1 QIVGSPSPSENTSL
15 GSEPPKFGRIA
26 GALPVVCRIDSAA
39 QLIQGLS
46 KSVREAAKLCAAF
59 TSTNGKPC
67 ALRCLRTALTAC
79 SIFVPTTKRNCS
91 TACAS
96 PGMAFAGLAILPDD
110 IASTSSVFQA

>member
-1 QIVGSPSPSENTSL
+1 L

-26 GALPVVCRIDSAA
+26 GAFPVVLWIDSAA

-46 KSVREAAKLCAAF
+46 KSVREAAKLCAPV
-59 TSTNGKPC
+59 TSTIGKPL
-67 ALRCLRTALTAC
+67 AWRCFRTASTTV

-96 PGMAFAGLAILPDD
+96 PGMAFAGLAILPAD